1 MKSGEISGIRNN
13 LECNVS
19 DSENPT
25 NTSWQMSI
33 QPNFCKIKER
43 KGTLNIGFIRNRM
56 QRKFL
61 AAFNWMQKKYFSTK
75 TWWRKRDL
83 CIFSRRFWV
92 VFSSLCGTCKHLS
105 FSQSILK
112 SFQLFHVDEKHY
124 VVALSAPGLGLILSM
139 RLDRWKDIQSGNYAC
154 SILHSQLKARVI
166 PRRFHTH
173 FNTFTENFRSLGKF

>member
-1 MKSGEISGIRNN
+1 MTSGEISGIRNN

-33 QPNFCKIKER
+33 HPNFCKIKER

-92 VFSSLCGTCKHLS
+92 VFSSLCGTCKHLCS
-105 FSQSILK
+105 RIAENIIFTKYIKVISAISCWWK
-112 SFQLFHVDEKHY
+112 
-124 VVALSAPGLGLILSM
+124 ALRSCTECPRIRADFIHEVRSLEGHPIWKL
-139 RLDRWKDIQSGNYAC
+139 RLLN
-154 SILHSQLKARVI
+154 
-166 PRRFHTH
+166 F
-173 FNTFTENFRSLGKF
+173 TFTA